1 MTLYEIDQAILACID
16 EESGEI
22 IDADALAELSME
34 RDKKVEGVALWI
46 KNLRA
51 EADALKAEKEAFAE
65 REKSARTK
73 IDSLTAYLAQALNGE
88 KFSTATVA
96 VTFRKSQSVSITDAE
111 AIPEAYMRTKV
122 TTEPD
127 KTAIKDALKGGE
139 QIPGAE
145 LVTNLNPQI
154 K

>member
-65 REKSARTK
+65 REKQARTK
-73 IDSLTAYLAQALNGE
+73 IDSLTAYLSQALNGE
-88 KFSTATVA
+88 KFSTPTVA
-96 VTFRKSQSVSITDAE
+96 VTFRRSQSVSITDAE
-111 AIPEAYMRTKV
+111 AIPEAYMRTK
-122 TTEPD
+122 TTVEPD

>member
-73 IDSLTAYLAQALNGE
+73 IDSLTAYLSQALNGE
-88 KFSTATVA
+88 KFSTAAVA
-96 VTFRKSQSVSITDAE
+96 VTFRRSQSVSITDE
-111 AIPEAYMRTKV
+111 EKIPKAYMRTKT

-127 KTAIKDALKGGE
+127 KTAIKDALKTGE

>member
-51 EADALKAEKEAFAE
+51 DAPAPAPNFQTL
-65 REKSARTK
+65 
-73 IDSLTAYLAQALNGE
+73 D
-88 KFSTATVA
+88 
-96 VTFRKSQSVSITDAE
+96 DDD
-111 AIPEAYMRTKV
+111 IPF
-122 TTEPD
+122 
-127 KTAIKDALKGGE
+127 
-139 QIPGAE
+139 
-145 LVTNLNPQI
+145 
-154 K
+154 

>member
-22 IDADALAELSME
+22 IDADAL
-34 RDKKVEGVALWI
+34 
-46 KNLRA
+46 
-51 EADALKAEKEAFAE
+51 
-65 REKSARTK
+65 
-73 IDSLTAYLAQALNGE
+73 
-88 KFSTATVA
+88 
-96 VTFRKSQSVSITDAE
+96 
-111 AIPEAYMRTKV
+111 
-122 TTEPD
+122 
-127 KTAIKDALKGGE
+127 KGGE